1 MNSTRLATVRLGGVV
16 GGLQRIC
23 SADPPPG
30 RGGSSFR
37 AVGVKNKSPG
47 LKTPISTASSKSYSI
62 EPPRRP
68 SEGAGGHRPER
79 PCCTQVVCTP
89 TRPPLAQRPSGVRQ
103 IRLEHP
109 PCDPRLA
116 LHAPPTAPDP
126 PPTADGGLGTW
137 MASALAAV
145 SLLVPDL
152 PAPPACCTARGP
164 SRQSARARGGHMQE
178 RYAADWR

>member
-16 GGLQRIC
+16 GG
-23 SADPPPG
+23 SANLLGRSPPG
-30 RGGSSFR
+30 ARGFVVPCRRSEEQKPRSE
-37 AVGVKNKSPG
+37 
-47 LKTPISTASSKSYSI
+47 TPHFYGEFKILQHST
-62 EPPRRP
+62 PRRP

-79 PCCTQVVCTP
+79 PCCTQAVCTP